1 MTLFDDMVADA
12 EDELLDLDAA
22 RAEIWVS
29 AVFGTWRQPGTADDL
44 APEDVD
50 HLLLEHLAA
59 HPSRGALALALATE
73 AIAPPAFAAAAAA
86 VADTLRAAGFEPPDW
101 APVAGSAHA
110 VGAWSLQD
118 PHGGSESLVIGFEH
132 ADGVRHA
139 LMVEIDHADG
149 GMAVDLLFSPGEL
162 LDAIVEG
169 PDPTL
174 RTTSLRPEEAARR
187 AVTALDATREHPD
200 PVVTDEFLM
209 NWYLADTRLRRLA
222 GLEASV
228 PGVPIGAS
236 PSDGADDADGDE
248 ADPDER
254 AAEDRIAAEVL
265 RSALRRELAAPAPA
279 DALGDAAR
287 RLRAALEHD
296 PDAAVLLEAAGVA
309 NPAGLDDR
317 TLLVTAAG
325 ALVRPRSLRAF
336 TPIARRLVRS
346 LEWADWLGVVVELTR
361 EGTGADTDPARFV
374 RLVNRCPEVSGG
386 IPKRD
391 APGVIAAFE
400 QVVFAWELT
409 GVTVDGTLTPLGAW
423 LLPQSALGAW
433 TRGA

>member
-1 MTLFDDMVADA
+1 MMAARDGAPGAARSTSEATVTLFDDMVADA

-50 HLLLEHLAA
+50 HLLLDHLAA

-73 AIAPPAFAAAAAA
+73 AIAPPAFAASAAA
-86 VADTLRAAGFEPPDW
+86 VAETLRGAGIEPPDW

-174 RTTSLRPEEAARR
+174 RTTALRPEEAARR

-222 GLEASV
+222 GLEPTTRTAPTTQTATRSTRTNAQRRTGSRPRCSGPPCGASSPRPHRPTRWGTRPDVCV
-228 PGVPIGAS
+228 PPWSTTLTPRSCSRPPVWRTLPASTIARCSWQPQGHWFAPARCGPSPRSRVASSARSSGPTGWVSWSSSPGRAPAPTRIPPGSSGSSTAVPRSVAAS
-236 PSDGADDADGDE
+236 PSAT
-248 ADPDER
+248 PR
-254 AAEDRIAAEVL
+254 A
-265 RSALRRELAAPAPA
+265 
-279 DALGDAAR
+279 
-287 RLRAALEHD
+287 
-296 PDAAVLLEAAGVA
+296 
-309 NPAGLDDR
+309 
-317 TLLVTAAG
+317 
-325 ALVRPRSLRAF
+325 
-336 TPIARRLVRS
+336 
-346 LEWADWLGVVVELTR
+346 
-361 EGTGADTDPARFV
+361 
-374 RLVNRCPEVSGG
+374 
-386 IPKRD
+386 
-391 APGVIAAFE
+391 
-400 QVVFAWELT
+400 
-409 GVTVDGTLTPLGAW
+409 
-423 LLPQSALGAW
+423 
-433 TRGA
+433 

>member
-12 EDELLDLDAA
+12 EEELLDLDAA

-29 AVFGTWRQPGTADDL
+29 AVFGTWRQPGAADDL
-44 APEDVD
+44 APEDLD

-73 AIAPPAFAAAAAA
+73 AIAPPAFAASAAA
-86 VADTLRAAGFEPPDW
+86 VADALRAGGLEPPEW

-110 VGAWSLQD
+110 VGAWSLED
-118 PHGGSESLVIGFEH
+118 PHSGSESLVVGFEH

-162 LDAIVEG
+162 LDAIAEG

-174 RTTSLRPEEAARR
+174 RTTTLRPEDAARR
-187 AVTALDATREHPD
+187 AVAALDATRAHPD

-222 GLEASV
+222 GLETSV
-228 PGVPIGAS
+228 PGAPLGA
-236 PSDGADDADGDE
+236 PPAEDPHHVDGDE
-248 ADPDER
+248 VDPEER

-265 RSALRRELAAPAPA
+265 RSALRRELAAPAPSE
-279 DALGDAAR
+279 ALVEAAG
-287 RLRAALEHD
+287 RLRAALETD
-296 PDAAVLLEAAGVA
+296 PDAEVLLEAAGVSD
-309 NPAGLDDR
+309 PARLEDPA
-317 TLLVTAAG
+317 LAVVAAG

-336 TPIARRLVRS
+336 TPVARRLVRS

-361 EGTGADTDPARFV
+361 EGAGADADPARFV
-374 RLVNRCPEVSGG
+374 RLINRCPEVSGG

-409 GVTVDGTLTPLGAW
+409 GVTAEGRLTPLGAW
-423 LLPQSALGAW
+423 LLPQAALAAW